1 MADGTISQLNFEVIL
16 DDKNFTKAIEADKKA
31 AKELNTTLSSVLNLK
46 KQVGKA
52 STEQAISAQKVR
64 EAEAKAEAAAAKA
77 ALAQQKVATETE
89 RTRIAAEKHASAVKS
104 VNTRL
109 TSTSGIMRT
118 ISQLTGVAFGVVG
131 LRRFLSS
138 LIDITGQFEVQRMAL
153 RNMLQDVDG
162 ADKIFQDLYQFSS
175 DSTYRFSELA
185 KYAKQLAAFN
195 IGKDS
200 LLETTKMLGDVAS
213 GVGVSMDR
221 LILAYGHVKSSG
233 FLRGIQLRSFSQ
245 NGVPILEELS
255 KMFTEIEGKAV
266 SLGDVFDKMTKREI
280 PFEMVE
286 EAFKRMTSEGG
297 KFYQMQEVLAKTLAG
312 QINILKGRWENMLA
326 AVGNANSGIL
336 KNTVT
341 SISDAIANYENFGKY
356 LKEVIA
362 AFGVYQVTLFAVT
375 AATNG
380 LTVATNVGLIGSL
393 RRLAASLASNP
404 YALIAASVAALGV
417 VVYETATKLSEVEKI
432 QAVVAKGAATYSKEL
447 ANEVAELDR
456 LYTKLD
462 LVEKGTKEYDDAKR
476 AIESRFGP
484 YIEELRNEG
493 AAVDDLAGSYELLK
507 GKIEAAARARAL
519 ETQSQNL
526 ESQLDKSTDWIDKE
540 IEKTLNVIGKK
551 LSAAQQETLTSYVYG
566 LIEDTDP
573 RLEKMRNLLR
583 LGDSQGGPQSMG
595 VSSLESLREQYVAIK
610 NAYNE
615 GMDAIEE
622 RYETLNDIAN
632 DGADNAKKELEGWRK
647 LVDDITKTLDEDTL
661 KETGLTAKEDEDYY
675 EYLDRV
681 GKKFKELREE
691 KDKALKV
698 DKPQYEGWINAIK
711 EVDKAL
717 EGNVLSDSRVNQT
730 PWNGSSSDTN
740 KTIKNAISELKGR
753 ASILEKYQSAYEKL
767 EPIFGEDTQAQMEK
781 IFGSGEDY
789 TTLTE
794 QIDGVTTALRSLG
807 KEGEEAAEVI
817 ETRLGIDAVSKIIK
831 AQKEI
836 ESQRKKQDKWQKTL
850 RTWEKDWGGDYS
862 GFEDDL
868 DKVVRDYNDER
879 KKIDNE
885 YADALKELRDAHEG
899 NAEAIWEEKQSLDA
913 LYEARKKAALNDARN
928 DIVDQAKKYVKE
940 RTADMDLTQWGDKS
954 IGQVYRLWKD
964 VSKMAGETPEIDQD
978 LKDRLYKAGLTLGEF
993 RKMVSDGFSK
1003 LGLDIQEEF
1012 FKKVAKLLNEFGDI
1026 VADVAGRVAELA
1038 AMTGKDTLAHL
1049 ARDLAEVAELAGAVG
1064 NKLAQGDYIGA
1075 AVSYI
1080 TKVADAFLDAATASA
1095 ELRKSIAETAEEAR
1109 RQSFADNLNKGVS
1122 SIFGADD
1129 LAKVTNAVTNIQ
1141 KLQKLLALDK
1151 SNLQGQ
1157 VQTKD
1162 GARWYDWLIAPFKP
1176 GGVVNQL
1183 LNIFKGSRE
1192 FESVSS
1198 MAAKLGMDLYD
1209 EYGNL
1214 NATTLRAIVDTYT
1227 DLREEDKA
1235 WIESAINN
1243 SEAYAEAMEQV
1254 DEIME
1259 SLFGEIASLVTD
1271 TIVDGWI
1278 NARSAALDY
1287 ADVVSDVAK
1296 AYSKMMV
1303 KSMIL
1308 DEVLNEDAVKAVKDA
1323 FVRGDSGEAMAL
1335 VEQSLQRIADM
1346 EPTFRDVMQT
1356 FEPYFNREGTE
1367 SSSTSMSQGIKSITE
1382 DTASLLASYINAMRA
1397 DLSVIRNLQTAGW
1410 QDVKAIREAM
1420 ASQYAPN
1427 YNEYMAQISAN
1438 TFDVAQSNAEILAR
1452 IKSVITASPSGGSA
1466 VRMAR

>member
-1 MADGTISQLNFEVIL
+1 
-16 DDKNFTKAIEADKKA
+16 
-31 AKELNTTLSSVLNLK
+31 
-46 KQVGKA
+46 
-52 STEQAISAQKVR
+52 
-64 EAEAKAEAAAAKA
+64 
-77 ALAQQKVATETE
+77 
-89 RTRIAAEKHASAVKS
+89 
-104 VNTRL
+104 
-109 TSTSGIMRT
+109 
-118 ISQLTGVAFGVVG
+118 
-131 LRRFLSS
+131 
-138 LIDITGQFEVQRMAL
+138 
-153 RNMLQDVDG
+153 
-162 ADKIFQDLYQFSS
+162 
-175 DSTYRFSELA
+175 
-185 KYAKQLAAFN
+185 
-195 IGKDS
+195 
-200 LLETTKMLGDVAS
+200 
-213 GVGVSMDR
+213 
-221 LILAYGHVKSSG
+221 
-233 FLRGIQLRSFSQ
+233 
-245 NGVPILEELS
+245 
-255 KMFTEIEGKAV
+255 
-266 SLGDVFDKMTKREI
+266 
-280 PFEMVE
+280 
-286 EAFKRMTSEGG
+286 MTSEGG

-312 QINILKGRWENMLA
+312 QINILKGKWENMMYAIGQSEEGSLKNAVQMLTWIVEHMDTIANVLKPVIVGLGAYAAALMTAAAAQGIMNLATFATQFITLAKNCGLAAAAVLSFGSAAKAA
-326 AVGNANSGIL
+326 AVGLGIVVTVIAGIAMAAKSIGGELEDFRKKLDEVHDEARNGNAYDREISNLERLQGIL
-336 KNTVT
+336 NNTNLGYSTRKEALDRIKQIVPGYLADLT
-341 SISDAIANYENFGKY
+341 EEGK
-356 LKEVIA
+356 
-362 AFGVYQVTLFAVT
+362 
-375 AATNG
+375 
-380 LTVATNVGLIGSL
+380 LINNN
-393 RRLAASLASNP
+393 AE
-404 YALIAASVAALGV
+404 ALNQYVAALNKKAMMRGA
-417 VVYETATKLSEVEKI
+417 EDELVELYNMRRA
-432 QAVVAKGAATYSKEL
+432 AVRELDAAKGAKAAADAATGFVGGTSITGVSYNYIGDTAAKAASDVATSEAKIAEVDTRIARVMKEINEVTTSGAESTNEMVYNVSSIVEGIEKIDSELSKLRAKAKKGGITVEEKETLDKLKSDREEQTKLYKEL
-447 ANEVAELDR
+447 MGVD
-456 LYTKLD
+456 
-462 LVEKGTKEYDDAKR
+462 YDKDKKAGENATAK
-476 AIESRFGP
+476 A
-484 YIEELRNEG
+484 
-493 AAVDDLAGSYELLK
+493 LK
-507 GKIEAAARARAL
+507 GKI
-519 ETQSQNL
+519 
-526 ESQLDKSTDWIDKE
+526 
-540 IEKTLNVIGKK
+540 
-551 LSAAQQETLTSYVYG
+551 
-566 LIEDTDP
+566 
-573 RLEKMRNLLR
+573 
-583 LGDSQGGPQSMG
+583 
-595 VSSLESLREQYVAIK
+595 
-610 NAYNE
+610 
-615 GMDAIEE
+615 
-622 RYETLNDIAN
+622 
-632 DGADNAKKELEGWRK
+632 
-647 LVDDITKTLDEDTL
+647 
-661 KETGLTAKEDEDYY
+661 
-675 EYLDRV
+675 
-681 GKKFKELREE
+681 
-691 KDKALKV
+691 
-698 DKPQYEGWINAIK
+698 
-711 EVDKAL
+711 
-717 EGNVLSDSRVNQT
+717 
-730 PWNGSSSDTN
+730 
-740 KTIKNAISELKGR
+740 SELK
-753 ASILEKYQSAYEKL
+753 AEAQVLEKYQSAYEKL

-993 RKMVSDGFSK
+993 RKMVADGFSK

-1259 SLFGEIASLVTD
+1259 SLFGEIASSVTD

-1278 NARSAALDY
+1278 DARSAALDY

-1308 DEVLNEDAVKAVKDA
+1308 DEVLNEDAVRAVKDA